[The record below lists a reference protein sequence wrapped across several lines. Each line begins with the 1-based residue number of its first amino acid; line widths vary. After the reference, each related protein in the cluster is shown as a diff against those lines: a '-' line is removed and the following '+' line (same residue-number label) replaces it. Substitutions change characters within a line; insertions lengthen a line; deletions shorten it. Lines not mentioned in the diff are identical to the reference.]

1 MGDNRL
7 GILFHVA
14 KEGGL
19 YNTYKTTTNE
29 IAKAI
34 NLSQQ
39 SASRIL
45 KEMENEGLISRDVY
59 IDGQNIVLNEPAIA
73 LLRENYSILKN
84 LFEKK
89 PMKIDGVVKTGIA
102 EGRYYIG
109 LKGYQKEFKSKLG
122 FLPYPGTLNLET
134 KQKRPNLDYKEI
146 KGFKTKKRSYGG
158 LKFYKVKIA
167 NKIDGAIVIP
177 ERSNHGKEI
186 LEIIAPV
193 CLRDKLKLKDGSK
206 LIVDFY

>member
-7 GILFHVA
+7 NILLHLA

-19 YNTYKTTTNE
+19 YNTYKTTTTE
-29 IAKAI
+29 IANAI

-45 KEMENEGLISRDVY
+45 KEMENEGLISRNVY
-59 IDGQNIVLNEPAIA
+59 IDGQHINLNEPGIN
-73 LLRENYSILKN
+73 LLKENYSLLKT

-89 PMKIDGVVKTGIA
+89 PMKINGVVKKGIG
-102 EGRYYIG
+102 EGRYYIN

-122 FLPYPGTLNLET
+122 FLPYPGTLNLEL
-134 KQKRPNLDYKEI
+134 KEKRPNLDYKEI
-146 KGFKTKKRSYGG
+146 KGFRTKKRSYGG
-158 LKFYKVKIA
+158 LKFYKIKIA
-167 NKIDGAIVIP
+167 NKIDAAIVIP
-177 ERSNHGKEI
+177 DRSNHGEEI

-193 CLRDKLKLKDGSK
+193 CLREKLKLKDEDK
-206 LIVDFY
+206 LAVNFY